1 MIFSSKVNM
10 EHSRISRGRKS
21 LEKAVDLHKLPVIQ
35 VIYYSFDDLVLI
47 DLLYDAFSFEREDDP
62 LSGGVEF
69 G

>member
-1 MIFSSKVNM
+1 M

-35 VIYYSFDDLVLI
+35 VIYYPSDDLVLT
-47 DLLYDAFSFEREDDP
+47 DLLYDVISFERDDNP
-62 LSGGVEF
+62 FSGGVEF

>member
-35 VIYYSFDDLVLI
+35 ARNNAFDEW
-47 DLLYDAFSFEREDDP
+47 F
-62 LSGGVEF
+62 
-69 G
+69 

>member
-1 MIFSSKVNM
+1 M

-21 LEKAVDLHKLPVIQ
+21 LEKAVDLRKLPVIQ
-35 VIYYSFDDLVLI
+35 VIFYPFDDLVLI
-47 DLLYDAFSFEREDDP
+47 DLLDNVISFEREDDP

>member
-1 MIFSSKVNM
+1 M

-35 VIYYSFDDLVLI
+35 AIYYPFDDLVLI
-47 DLLYDAFSFEREDDP
+47 DLLDDVISFECDDNP

>member
-1 MIFSSKVNM
+1 M

-35 VIYYSFDDLVLI
+35 VIYYPFDDLVLT
-47 DLLYDAFSFEREDDP
+47 DLLDYDISFERDDNP

>member
-1 MIFSSKVNM
+1 M

-35 VIYYSFDDLVLI
+35 AIYYPFCDMVLT
-47 DLLYDAFSFEREDDP
+47 DLLDDVISLERDNNP
-62 LSGGVEF
+62 LLGRVEF

>member
-1 MIFSSKVNM
+1 M

-35 VIYYSFDDLVLI
+35 VTYYPFDDLVLI
-47 DLLYDAFSFEREDDP
+47 DLLDDVISFKCEDDP